1 MSHLG
6 TYSNEARCSDINR
19 LFSCYSL
26 IWLTLFI
33 GLFLCP
39 ADLHLVKT
47 AAAQQNPGEFVLEDP
62 EPVIERDPQPS
73 SDETI
78 EQRLSAIFEA
88 FGALDSVS
96 IIVDDGVV
104 TLSGSVANE
113 GDAEMA
119 LELAIRV
126 EGVVTVRDELE
137 RTLDV
142 ADNLSPILTQYEDDL
157 RQFAK
162 ALPLYGT
169 AFVIFCVVLLFGHA
183 LSAMKWFW
191 RMLTPNP
198 FLAEILSQAV
208 RFSFLLV
215 AVFVVLNI
223 IGATALMAALLGGAG
238 VIGLAIG
245 FAVRDTLENYI
256 SSIMLSLRQP
266 FRGGDH
272 VIIGDQEGVVS
283 RLTTRATILKTLDGN
298 HLRIP
303 NADVFKS
310 NILNYTT
317 NPLRRFEF
325 KLGVD
330 AADDPV
336 AAINCGNGA
345 VRSLDFVLNDPP
357 SFAMIESV
365 GDSSIIL
372 VFYAWID
379 QRETDFAKGRSM
391 AIRATKD
398 ALEANEFTLPEPIYR
413 LRFDS
418 PPGETDLNEQLSQAQ
433 PKTKPKRQPRP
444 EVDQLLDTQPE
455 VDSVR
460 ETIVRDLDGAE
471 ENLLDDRRPSE

>member
-1 MSHLG
+1 MMGSLLRSRRFG
-6 TYSNEARCSDINR
+6 AYASLAL
-19 LFSCYSL
+19 LFSCIALPISQ
-26 IWLTLFI
+26 IAT
-33 GLFLCP
+33 
-39 ADLHLVKT
+39 
-47 AAAQQNPGEFVLEDP
+47 AQQNPGDFVLEDP
-62 EPVIERDPQPS
+62 EPVIERAPVPS

-78 EQRLSAIFEA
+78 EQRLVAIFDA
-88 FGALDSVS
+88 IGALEAVT
-96 IIVDDGVV
+96 VGVMDGVV
-104 TLSGSVANE
+104 VLSGTVANE
-113 GDAEMA
+113 ADAEMA

-142 ADNLSPILTQYEDDL
+142 ADNLSPVLEQYETDL
-157 RQFAK
+157 RNLAK

-169 AFVIFCVVLLFGHA
+169 AFAIFCVVFLIGHILA
-183 LSAMKWFW
+183 AMKWFW
-191 RMLTPNP
+191 RLLTPNP
-198 FLAEILSQAV
+198 FLAEILAQAI
-208 RFSFLLV
+208 RFSFLLI
-215 AVFVVLNI
+215 AIFIALNI
-223 IGATALMAALLGGAG
+223 IGATAFMAAILGGAG

-266 FRGGDH
+266 FRSGDH
-272 VIIGDQEGVVS
+272 VIIGDQEGIVS

-336 AAINCGNGA
+336 AAINCGNEA
-345 VRSLDFVLNDPP
+345 IQSLEFVLKDPQP
-357 SFAMIESV
+357 FAMIESV

-379 QRETDFAKGRSM
+379 QRETDFAKGRSL

-398 ALEANEFTLPEPIYR
+398 ALESKEFTLPEPIYR

-418 PPGETDLNEQLSQAQ
+418 QPNGLSVETGTTASA
-433 PKTKPKRQPRP
+433 PSPRP
-444 EVDQLLDTQPE
+444 KPDRASKVDQSLDVDPE
-455 VDSVR
+455 VEAVR
-460 ETIVRDLDGAE
+460 KTLVEDEDPKE